1 MLEIKSKNVIVN
13 TNQEHVYNYLMD
25 LNNFE
30 NLLPRDSISN
40 FKSDTKSCSFKVTGG
55 YAIGLEYKESSEFN
69 KIILKSSES
78 SPFPFTL
85 DIFIDEKD
93 GKVDAHQ
100 VVNADVNTFL
110 KMVIEKPLRSLF
122 DYIADRLVK
131 VFAQK

>member
-1 MLEIKSKNVIVN
+1 MLEIKSKNVLVDA
-13 TNQEHVYNYLMD
+13 NQEKVYNYLMD

-30 NLLPRDSISN
+30 NLLPKDNISE
-40 FKSDTKSCSFKVTGG
+40 FKSDEKSCSFKVTGG
-55 YAIGLEYKESSEFN
+55 YHIGLEYQESTPFN

-85 DIFIDEKD
+85 DIYINDQD

-100 VVNADVNTFL
+100 VVNADVNMFL
-110 KMVIEKPLRSLF
+110 KMMIEKPLKNLF

-131 VFAQK
+131 VF